1 MRRLFACVL
10 LASIWAPAVRA
21 QNVVTTLA
29 GRGGD
34 GGCPSFDIPPGGST
48 FFVDP
53 VKTPVGVAVDPNGKL
68 FVSMGSNCVFR
79 LDADGLLRLG
89 FPDSGP
95 FRIGTGT
102 PGLADGD
109 ATLALVSNPQHIALD
124 SAGNLYIADASNHRI
139 RKVNKAT
146 WTISTVAGGG
156 SLRPFDGILATD
168 ASFLFPTSV
177 AVDAAGNLYVVDSN
191 AAKVFKVDTSGIL
204 TRFAGSGGFTYNGE
218 GIPATSAGMIPMDV
232 AVDHAGN
239 VFIADWSNSIVRKV
253 DTAGIMTTAAGN
265 PFNVTGLGDGGPAAF
280 GGILS
285 KPRGVDVDVDGNL
298 YIADTEHHRIRK
310 VDTTGLITTVA
321 GDGTPGFS
329 DTQLNFPYDVA
340 ADNLG
345 NIFIADTVNNRL
357 TGVIVTQRTYRLTL
371 NTSGTGSGTLSGAG
385 SYIVG
390 QFVPVSATASSGS
403 TFVSWSGPNAAE
415 CASGTVLMD
424 ADKSCTATFDAAPD
438 TTAPVLTG
446 VPASFTVTANL
457 LNGAVVTYTLPTASD
472 PDDAA
477 GPVICTPPSGSTF
490 PLGDTT
496 VTCTSTDTH
505 GNAGSASF
513 TVTVVAVSVVVP
525 VFVTETITVTDT
537 VTPALAVLVNVSEA
551 IFVTDTPTPVV
562 LDITAPVI
570 AGLPGSLT
578 AEATG
583 PGGAIVKFPQP
594 TASDPD
600 DAAGPV
606 TCAPASGSVFA
617 IGTTTVTCQSVDTH
631 GNLGTA
637 TFTLTVVDTTPPTLT
652 LPSTIKA
659 NPTGPAGAVV
669 TFAAS
674 ASDLVSGAVAVTC
687 APAAG
692 STFAV
697 GTTTVACSAS
707 DGHANIETGSFTVVV
722 LTPAQVVANLIADA
736 TADGFRQALNLLQNL
751 LAALNRNNPA
761 AACGQLNAFIDQVRA
776 QTGKRLSVDEA
787 SGLIRDATDIAAT
800 LGCPAR

>member
-371 NTSGTGSGTLSGAG
+371 NTTR
-385 SYIVG
+385 
-390 QFVPVSATASSGS
+390 QFDVH
-403 TFVSWSGPNAAE
+403 N
-415 CASGTVLMD
+415 L
-424 ADKSCTATFDAAPD
+424 
-438 TTAPVLTG
+438 VLTG
-446 VPASFTVTANL
+446 VDL
-457 LNGAVVTYTLPTASD
+457 TLEMSSGTAS
-472 PDDAA
+472 PAPAIGSSTTPCISWPPARPAA
-477 GPVICTPPSGSTF
+477 T
-490 PLGDTT
+490 
-496 VTCTSTDTH
+496 
-505 GNAGSASF
+505 
-513 TVTVVAVSVVVP
+513 
-525 VFVTETITVTDT
+525 
-537 VTPALAVLVNVSEA
+537 
-551 IFVTDTPTPVV
+551 
-562 LDITAPVI
+562 
-570 AGLPGSLT
+570 
-578 AEATG
+578 
-583 PGGAIVKFPQP
+583 PGGARTISENGPKATPKKRRCAASSGGSP
-594 TASDPD
+594 ISSTA
-600 DAAGPV
+600 GY
-606 TCAPASGSVFA
+606 CA
-617 IGTTTVTCQSVDTH
+617 
-631 GNLGTA
+631 
-637 TFTLTVVDTTPPTLT
+637 TP
-652 LPSTIKA
+652 KA
-659 NPTGPAGAVV
+659 NSPLP
-669 TFAAS
+669 
-674 ASDLVSGAVAVTC
+674 
-687 APAAG
+687 
-692 STFAV
+692 
-697 GTTTVACSAS
+697 
-707 DGHANIETGSFTVVV
+707 
-722 LTPAQVVANLIADA
+722 LT
-736 TADGFRQALNLLQNL
+736 
-751 LAALNRNNPA
+751 
-761 AACGQLNAFIDQVRA
+761 
-776 QTGKRLSVDEA
+776 
-787 SGLIRDATDIAAT
+787 
-800 LGCPAR
+800 